1 MIELFRNGRR
11 LVVLVMVMATLG
23 TVAACDLVASEPESC
38 DGEGYLFV
46 DTFEAD
52 RDCGWATYNRGG
64 ADVSIE
70 EGDLQI
76 STSQP
81 GQIWWTNPGQ
91 SFEDVVI
98 SVETRQL
105 SGPND
110 NAFGVICR
118 YQSEDNF
125 YVFLISGDGYYSIG
139 KYQAG
144 SEEVVY
150 LTEDGQFAQSDVI
163 NQGTSTNLIEASC
176 IGNELGLTVNG
187 VPLVTVTDPTFVT
200 GDIGLAA
207 STLQPGTLLVAFD
220 DVRVSLP

>member
-1 MIELFRNGRR
+1 MIELFRSGRR

>member
-1 MIELFRNGRR
+1 MSAFSRIRQR
-11 LVVLVMVMATLG
+11 LALLAVTLLVTISA
-23 TVAACDLVASEPESC
+23 AACDLVAGEPDSC
-38 DGEGYLFV
+38 AGEGYLFV

-64 ADVSIE
+64 ADVSIA

-81 GQIWWTNPGQ
+81 GQIWWTNPGENL
-91 SFEDVVI
+91 EDVVI

-125 YVFLISGDGYYSIG
+125 YVFLISGDGYYAIG

-144 SEEVVY
+144 SEEVIY
-150 LTEDGQFAQSDVI
+150 LTEDGQFAESDVI
-163 NQGTSTNLIEASC
+163 NQGASTNLIEASC
-176 IGNELGLTVNG
+176 IGDELSLAVNG
-187 VPLVTVTDPTFVT
+187 VPLLTVTDPTFVT

-220 DVRVSLP
+220 DVRVAQP

>member
-11 LVVLVMVMATLG
+11 LVALVMVMATLG

>member
-1 MIELFRNGRR
+1 MNALPRVMRR
-11 LVVLVMVMATLG
+11 LLMLGVVLVLVTG
-23 TVAACDLVASEPESC
+23 VAACDLVAGEPESC
-38 DGEGYLFV
+38 AGEGYLFV

-52 RDCGWATYNRGG
+52 RDCGWTTYNRGG
-64 ADVSIE
+64 ADVSIAD
-70 EGDLQI
+70 GDLQI

-81 GQIWWTNPGQ
+81 GQIWWTNPGENL
-91 SFEDVVI
+91 EDVII

-105 SGPND
+105 SGPDD

-144 SEEVVY
+144 SEEVIY
-150 LTEDGQFAQSDVI
+150 LTEDGQFAESDVI
-163 NQGTSTNLIEASC
+163 NQGASTNLIEASC
-176 IGNELGLTVNG
+176 IGDELSLAVNG
-187 VPLVTVTDPTFVT
+187 VSLLTVSDPTFVT

-220 DVRVSLP
+220 DVRVAQP

>member
-76 STSQP
+76 STGQP

>member
-1 MIELFRNGRR
+1 MLSRFSHR
-11 LVVLVMVMATLG
+11 LVLLLLVLVIAG
-23 TVAACDLVASEPESC
+23 SAAACDLVANEPETC

-64 ADVSIE
+64 ADVSID
-70 EGDLQI
+70 EGELQI

-81 GQIWWTNPGQ
+81 GQIWWTNPGL

-98 SVETRQL
+98 SAETRQL

-125 YVFLISGDGYYSIG
+125 YIFLISGDGYYSIG

-144 SEEVVY
+144 SDEVIY

-176 IGNELGLTVNG
+176 IGDELGLAVNG
-187 VPLVTVTDPTFVT
+187 VPLVTIADPTFVT

-220 DVRVSLP
+220 DVRVSQP

>member
-1 MIELFRNGRR
+1 MIALPRIGRR
-11 LVVLVMVMATLG
+11 FLLLVMALTIVG
-23 TVAACDLVASEPESC
+23 SSAACDLVASEPEAC

-70 EGDLQI
+70 EGELQV

-81 GQIWWTNPGQ
+81 GQIWWTNPGLN
-91 SFEDVVI
+91 FEDVVI
-98 SVETRQL
+98 SAETRQL

-125 YVFLISGDGYYSIG
+125 YIFLISGDGFYSIG

-144 SEEVVY
+144 SDEVIY

-176 IGNELGLTVNG
+176 IGDELGLAVNG

-220 DVRVSLP
+220 DVRVSQP